1 MLNKKIT
8 SFFRLLLLVILI
20 FSFENCHQPSAP
32 EISHENQAQK
42 INLPEKQETVDN
54 AVLNR
59 HPQHIHF
66 SKHAK
71 CRMGCRHI
79 DETEIKEILEKGSI
93 NYKKSILNGD
103 PCRRKFAVEGPTR
116 EGQRLRVI
124 FAPCG
129 NEMTVVTC
137 IDLGVEWTCDCK

>member
-20 FSFENCHQPSAP
+20 FSFENCHQPSAL

-93 NYKKSILNGD
+93 NYKKSVLNGD